1 MSRMKTNMNLQLKAI
16 DYLEETYGKN
26 YEKKNLNLP
35 SITNAYMQGF
45 RDKEG
50 EEKTAKVLAV
60 SHKRYEWFK
69 KVIPNKEEKEFDKV
83 MGNIGN
89 FFGIMIEKNKHMTDN
104 IGAVLDGE
112 GGVLSFI
119 DFEEIKK

>member
-1 MSRMKTNMNLQLKAI
+1 MNLQLKAI